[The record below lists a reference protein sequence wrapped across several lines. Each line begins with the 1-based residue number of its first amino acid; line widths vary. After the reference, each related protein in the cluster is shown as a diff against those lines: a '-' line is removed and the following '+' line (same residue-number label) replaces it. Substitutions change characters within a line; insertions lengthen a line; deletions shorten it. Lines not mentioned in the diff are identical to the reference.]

1 MKKLSA
7 LILIFAASIMCTGC
21 MSALQKAANGG
32 QTETIKKLLDDGVDI
47 NEKYTGVDI
56 MYPPLSLAIA
66 NGHIETVRLLLDRGV
81 DVNRH
86 IYCPPLGILF
96 TPVECAVHNGRA
108 DIVNLLFDRGAA
120 GVTPLHRAA
129 AAGQTDKVKNLLDK
143 GADMNAKDHYGHTPL
158 SNAAAN
164 GHQNTVILLLERGA
178 NIYAA
183 TAYLENDAIKNPG
196 GESKAGLILL
206 EKFTKKEEPVQTF
219 PTGSQ
224 SSLNTGGSQPSSFI
238 KSDVDEIPQLAS
250 LPANNSYA
258 VIIGIESYRGLPK
271 SSFSKQDAVLMKAY
285 LKVFGFQE
293 RNIELLTDERASKT
307 DIEKSL
313 EAWLPNRVKKD
324 STVFI
329 YYSGH
334 GSPDP
339 ASGEAYIVPYDGDPN
354 YLSVTG
360 YSLKRLYET
369 LGKLNAREVVVVLDS
384 CFSGAGG
391 RSVLAQGAR
400 PLVMMTETTILSSD
414 MAILTATQGSQISTS
429 SPEKG
434 HGIFTYYFLKA
445 LKEGKK
451 NIADIYEYIKP
462 QVEDEAKVINVQ
474 QSPSVNPDIEKL
486 RGRFVLRK

>member
-1 MKKLSA
+1 MKKIFNTIIFILFLLIPLAGCAPKQVAKMSPLKQAIGEGDINAFRDLLNKGANVNESVLCDDLAGLSYGSFPL
-7 LILIFAASIMCTGC
+7 LICAAGYGNNDAI
-21 MSALQKAANGG
+21 
-32 QTETIKKLLDDGVDI
+32 KLLLDKGVDI
-47 NEKYTGVDI
+47 NTKSTFGWTA
-56 MYPPLSLAIA
+56 LSSAA
-66 NGHIETVRLLLDRGV
+66 YEGKTKTAQLL
-81 DVNRH
+81 
-86 IYCPPLGILF
+86 I
-96 TPVECAVHNGRA
+96 
-108 DIVNLLFDRGAA
+108 DRGAD
-120 GVTPLHRAA
+120 VDVAA
-129 AAGQTDKVKNLLDK
+129 A
-143 GADMNAKDHYGHTPL
+143 
-158 SNAAAN
+158 
-164 GHQNTVILLLERGA
+164 LLES
-178 NIYAA
+178 YA
-183 TAYLENDAIKNPG
+183 T
-196 GESKAGLILL
+196 
-206 EKFTKKEEPVQTF
+206 KFLN
-219 PTGSQ
+219 Q
-224 SSLNTGGSQPSSFI
+224 SSAPYIDYKLALKLLGKYAKKPELAQPVPISSVNTNEPRSSSFI

-250 LPANNSYA
+250 PPANNSYA

-285 LKVFGFQE
+285 LKVFGFEE

-354 YLSVTG
+354 YLVVTG

-400 PLVMMTETTILSSD
+400 PLVMMTETTILSSN

-429 SPEKG
+429 SPERG

-445 LKEGKK
+445 LKDGKK
-451 NIADIYEYIKP
+451 NIAEIYKYIKP
-462 QVEDEAKVINVQ
+462 QVEDEAKILNVQ
-474 QSPSVNPDIEKL
+474 QSPSLNPGIEKIT
-486 RGRFVLRK
+486 GRFSLRK